1 MEGLAALNGLARCV
15 VLHIVADWKL
25 RGGYLLEIP
34 DDDAKEKKRN
44 ERSKKDM
51 RLEQPTLHTV
61 SVATVI
67 ALNLSGCCPSPDRLA
82 ESSDT
87 AYSLR
92 ILQSLHRHR

>member
-44 ERSKKDM
+44 ERSKKRHETRATYSSHGLRSNCHCAEFE
-51 RLEQPTLHTV
+51 RLLP
-61 SVATVI
+61 VA
-67 ALNLSGCCPSPDRLA
+67 
-82 ESSDT
+82 
-87 AYSLR
+87 
-92 ILQSLHRHR
+92 